1 MNRPNPVGSADVR
14 ETMVRFVSEGTHAF
28 IVSHSE
34 GLFGVDSVHPK
45 VTDTVAEGLAQAIHR
60 RDAEVRQP
68 LAVMVAIRLLKSA
81 RQGSHEV

>member
-34 GLFGVDSVHPK
+34 GLFGVDSVHAK

-60 RDAEVRQP
+60 RGAELGQP
-68 LAVMVAIRLLKSA
+68 LAVMVAMRLLALIKRDAS
-81 RQGSHEV
+81 

>member
-1 MNRPNPVGSADVR
+1 MNRPNPVGSADIR

-45 VTDTVAEGLAQAIHR
+45 VTDTDAEGLAQAIHR
-60 RDAEVRQP
+60 RDTEVGQP

>member
-45 VTDTVAEGLAQAIHR
+45 VTDTVAEGLAQAIPR
-60 RDAEVRQP
+60 RGAELGQP
-68 LAVMVAIRLLKSA
+68 RAVMVAMRLLELIKRDAS
-81 RQGSHEV
+81 